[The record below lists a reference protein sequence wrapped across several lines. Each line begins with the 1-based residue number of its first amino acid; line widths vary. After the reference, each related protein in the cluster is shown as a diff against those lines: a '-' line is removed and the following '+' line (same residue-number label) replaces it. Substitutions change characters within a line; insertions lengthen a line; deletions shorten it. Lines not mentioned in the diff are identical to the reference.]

1 MMVPT
6 FFCSSTTSRRN
17 LANLSMWTLLVVAW
31 LMLIDNHSWE
41 SCKGSP
47 DHRNQDT
54 LFYSQWKQPLTPPI
68 PASLLSISCCLILI
82 VLKKNQSGQTKWRKM
97 AQMILRRQKGPKL
110 RFQLRRNLSVV
121 QRFLPPAATMSGG
134 KRVCVELGG
143 GFNPLGWGGLVSFP
157 NPLAVESQ
165 VIRDGSW
172 LAVGFWEIIE

>member
-1 MMVPT
+1 MKTAFDAPHPCLP
-6 FFCSSTTSRRN
+6 FEYI
-17 LANLSMWTLLVVAW
+17 LL
-31 LMLIDNHSWE
+31 LN
-41 SCKGSP
+41 
-47 DHRNQDT
+47 T
-54 LFYSQWKQPLTPPI
+54 Y
-68 PASLLSISCCLILI
+68 CLILI

-143 GFNPLGWGGLVSFP
+143 GFNPLGWVGLVSFP

-165 VIRDGSW
+165 VLRDGSW
-172 LAVGFWEIIE
+172 LTVRF